1 MEDIKILLIGCGHWG
16 RNWYRTIIGSQY
28 KLVGVV
34 DPNPKIELAVPKF
47 NNIEEVNVDYTHVII
62 ATNAEF
68 HTKIFELSNLP
79 PERILIEKPCGVNI
93 HDAHK
98 LNDAF
103 PGYIFLYSDEFQYI
117 KNNLSRIGKPHY
129 WKSIRASMGPRV
141 RSDVSI
147 IEDYMIHDLYMF
159 LDLFGSSFIKQL
171 NLTKEFDSP
180 VLQSSCNLHLYTNKN
195 IRGDFYSCLK
205 YDSFEVIEEEKYK
218 GVFNKLQM
226 FDKFRDG
233 DNLYFDST
241 YWEGNQ
247 VVLGSRELIPSSSK
261 SNLELELDFF
271 ILGNK
276 PNINILKTWELLTQI
291 KNKYESTFR

>member
-68 HTKIFELSNLP
+68 HSKIFELSNLP

-98 LNDAF
+98 LRDAF

-195 IRGDFYSCLK
+195 IRGDFYSSWIYPDK
-205 YDSFEVIEEEKYK
+205 ERKIVISGTKGSFIWE
-218 GVFNKLQM
+218 
-226 FDKFRDG
+226 G

>member
-68 HTKIFELSNLP
+68 HSKIFELSNLP

-98 LNDAF
+98 LKDAF

-171 NLTKEFDSP
+171 NLTKEFNSP

-195 IRGDFYSCLK
+195 IRGDFYSSWIYPDK
-205 YDSFEVIEEEKYK
+205 ERKIVISGTKGSFIWE
-218 GVFNKLQM
+218 
-226 FDKFRDG
+226 G

>member
-98 LNDAF
+98 LKDAF

-195 IRGDFYSCLK
+195 IRGDFYSSWIYPDK
-205 YDSFEVIEEEKYK
+205 ERKIVISGNKGSFIWE
-218 GVFNKLQM
+218 
-226 FDKFRDG
+226 G

>member
-16 RNWYRTIIGSQY
+16 RNWYRTVIGSQY

-68 HTKIFELSNLP
+68 HSKIFELSNLP

-98 LNDAF
+98 LKDAF

-195 IRGDFYSCLK
+195 IRGDFYSSWIYPDK
-205 YDSFEVIEEEKYK
+205 ERKIVISGNKGSFIWE
-218 GVFNKLQM
+218 
-226 FDKFRDG
+226 G

-276 PNINILKTWELLTQI
+276 PDINILKTWELLTQI

>member
-68 HTKIFELSNLP
+68 HSKIFELSNLP

-98 LNDAF
+98 LKDAF

-171 NLTKEFDSP
+171 NLTKEFNSP

-195 IRGDFYSCLK
+195 IRGDFYSSWIYPDK
-205 YDSFEVIEEEKYK
+205 ERKIVISGTKGSFIWE
-218 GVFNKLQM
+218 
-226 FDKFRDG
+226 G

-276 PNINILKTWELLTQI
+276 PDINILKTL
-291 KNKYESTFR
+291 

>member
-98 LNDAF
+98 LKDAF

-195 IRGDFYSCLK
+195 IRGDFYSSWIYPDK
-205 YDSFEVIEEEKYK
+205 ERKIVISGTKGSFIWE
-218 GVFNKLQM
+218 
-226 FDKFRDG
+226 G

>member
-47 NNIEEVNVDYTHVII
+47 NNIEEVNVDYTHFII

-68 HTKIFELSNLP
+68 HTKIFELINLP

-98 LNDAF
+98 LKDAF

-195 IRGDFYSCLK
+195 IRGDFYSSWIYPDK
-205 YDSFEVIEEEKYK
+205 ERKIVISGTKGSFIWE
-218 GVFNKLQM
+218 
-226 FDKFRDG
+226 G

>member
-68 HTKIFELSNLP
+68 HSKIFELSNLP

-98 LNDAF
+98 LKDAF

-195 IRGDFYSCLK
+195 IRGDFYSSWIYPDK
-205 YDSFEVIEEEKYK
+205 ERKIVISGTKGSFIWE
-218 GVFNKLQM
+218 
-226 FDKFRDG
+226 G

>member
-16 RNWYRTIIGSQY
+16 RNWYRTVIGSQY

-98 LNDAF
+98 LKDAF

-195 IRGDFYSCLK
+195 IRGDFYSSWIYPDK
-205 YDSFEVIEEEKYK
+205 ERKIVISGTKGSFIWE
-218 GVFNKLQM
+218 
-226 FDKFRDG
+226 G

-276 PNINILKTWELLTQI
+276 PDINILKTWELLTQI

>member
-98 LNDAF
+98 LKDAF

-171 NLTKEFDSP
+171 NLTKEFNSP

-195 IRGDFYSCLK
+195 IRGDFYSSWIYPDK
-205 YDSFEVIEEEKYK
+205 ERKIVISGTKGSFIWE
-218 GVFNKLQM
+218 
-226 FDKFRDG
+226 G

-276 PNINILKTWELLTQI
+276 PDINILKTWELLTQI

>member
-16 RNWYRTIIGSQY
+16 RNWYRTVIGSQY

-98 LNDAF
+98 LKDAF

-195 IRGDFYSCLK
+195 IRGDFYSSWIYPDK
-205 YDSFEVIEEEKYK
+205 ERKIVISGTKGSFIWE
-218 GVFNKLQM
+218 
-226 FDKFRDG
+226 G

>member
-1 MEDIKILLIGCGHWG
+1 M
-16 RNWYRTIIGSQY
+16 
-28 KLVGVV
+28 GVV

-68 HTKIFELSNLP
+68 HSKIFELSNLP

-98 LNDAF
+98 LKDAF

-195 IRGDFYSCLK
+195 IRGDFYSSWIYPDK
-205 YDSFEVIEEEKYK
+205 ERKIVISGNKGSFIWE
-218 GVFNKLQM
+218 
-226 FDKFRDG
+226 G

>member
-98 LNDAF
+98 LKDAF

-195 IRGDFYSCLK
+195 IRGDFYSSWIYPDK
-205 YDSFEVIEEEKYK
+205 ERKIVISGTKGSFIWE
-218 GVFNKLQM
+218 
-226 FDKFRDG
+226 G

-276 PNINILKTWELLTQI
+276 PDINILKTWELLTQI

>member
-68 HTKIFELSNLP
+68 HSKIFELSNLP

-98 LNDAF
+98 LKDAF

-141 RSDVSI
+141 RSDVNI

-195 IRGDFYSCLK
+195 IRGDFYSSWIYPDK
-205 YDSFEVIEEEKYK
+205 ERKIVISGTKGSFIWE
-218 GVFNKLQM
+218 
-226 FDKFRDG
+226 G

>member
-98 LNDAF
+98 LKDAF

-195 IRGDFYSCLK
+195 IRGDFYSSWIYPDK
-205 YDSFEVIEEEKYK
+205 ERKIVISGTKGSFIWE
-218 GVFNKLQM
+218 
-226 FDKFRDG
+226 G

-241 YWEGNQ
+241 NWEVNQ

>member
-47 NNIEEVNVDYTHVII
+47 NNIEEVNVDYTHFII

-98 LNDAF
+98 LKDAF

-195 IRGDFYSCLK
+195 IRGDFYSSWIYPDK
-205 YDSFEVIEEEKYK
+205 ERKIVISGTKGSFIWE
-218 GVFNKLQM
+218 
-226 FDKFRDG
+226 G

>member
-16 RNWYRTIIGSQY
+16 RNWYRTVIGSQY

-68 HTKIFELSNLP
+68 HSKIFELSNLP

-98 LNDAF
+98 LKDAF

-195 IRGDFYSCLK
+195 IRGDFYSSWIYPDK
-205 YDSFEVIEEEKYK
+205 ERKIVISGNKGSFIWE
-218 GVFNKLQM
+218 
-226 FDKFRDG
+226 G

>member
-98 LNDAF
+98 LKDAF

-141 RSDVSI
+141 RSDVRI

-195 IRGDFYSCLK
+195 IRGDFYSSWIYPDK
-205 YDSFEVIEEEKYK
+205 ERKIVISGTKGSFIWE
-218 GVFNKLQM
+218 
-226 FDKFRDG
+226 G